1 MDAAC
6 WIGEPTP
13 KNNHPFA
20 MAPNPQPSRSTQ
32 ILKNSINS
40 SIVIVLVVGSV
51 LLACAGKD
59 DTAAIRELIANG
71 EALAEAHD
79 ISGLLDLTTDDVRA
93 MPMDLDRRGIRGL
106 LWRIFNYYG
115 PMNIV
120 YPRPDIEI
128 QKNATD
134 ASASFPFLILKK
146 ERTLPGLEELR
157 DDPKA
162 WIEAIGETV
171 DLYRF
176 QLQLKRR
183 DRKWLVNHVRLERF
197 TGLGFE

>member
-1 MDAAC
+1 MKSR
-6 WIGEPTP
+6 I
-13 KNNHPFA
+13 
-20 MAPNPQPSRSTQ
+20 NPS
-32 ILKNSINS
+32 LG
-40 SIVIVLVVGSV
+40 IVLVVCSV

-59 DTAAIRELIANG
+59 DTAAIRELIAKG
-71 EALAEAHD
+71 KALAEAHD

-93 MPMDLDRRGIRGL
+93 TPMDLDRRGIKGL
-106 LWRIFNYYG
+106 LWRTFNYYG

-146 ERTLPGLEELR
+146 ERTLPGLEALR

-162 WIEAIGETV
+162 WIDAIGENA
-171 DLYRF
+171 DLYRL
-176 QLQLKRR
+176 QLQLKRQ
-183 DRKWLVNHVRLERF
+183 DRKWLVNRVGLERF